1 MISLPRGVFAQLTL
15 VIALTL
21 IGTAMLAVLLGRELV
36 TRPAASQ
43 LLRAMGGFASAIE
56 ELGQHQPRARM
67 QETLRQ
73 AGLQISETPP
83 EQSTRR
89 LAPFM
94 RELADQAQQRSGE
107 SRDIRIGQHG
117 GANGIWLELDA
128 TPPIWV
134 SFGYPKD
141 GKRVRRFS
149 ALLLAGSVLLVWLA
163 AAYHARRLVLPLR
176 QLAQAAPDISRGD
189 PPPAMLTASS
199 REVAELAQA
208 LAAASA
214 EVRSAAEDRAMMLA
228 GISHDLRT
236 PLTRL
241 LYAIELL
248 PDTDPELRA
257 GIGRDVEEIDAILA
271 QFIDYARD
279 GRDEASEAVNLADI
293 CRNAVTAASGEWQI
307 SVPDVAPMQ
316 GRPMALLRAVSNLLA
331 NAERHG
337 APPLNLC
344 LTRTQDSWTIEV
356 RDNGP
361 GLSPEEAERVRQPF
375 ARSKKHG
382 GSGLGLPIVD
392 RVAHQHGGE
401 LRLIPKK
408 PNGLCATLR
417 LRGA

>member
-1 MISLPRGVFAQLTL
+1 MISFPRGVFAQLTL

-21 IGTAMLAVLLGRELV
+21 IGTAILAVLLGRELV

-43 LLRAMGGFASAIE
+43 LLRAMDGFAGAIE
-56 ELGQHQPRARM
+56 EFGQDQPRARIV
-67 QETLRQ
+67 ETLRE
-73 AGLQISETPP
+73 AGLQISDTPP
-83 EQSTRR
+83 GQFTRR
-89 LAPFM
+89 VAPFM
-94 RELADQAQQRSGE
+94 RELADQAQQRSSE
-107 SRDIRIGQHG
+107 WREIKIGRHG
-117 GANGIWLELDA
+117 GTDGIWLALDA
-128 TPPIWV
+128 TPPVWV

-141 GKRVRRFS
+141 GNRVRRFS

-163 AAYHARRLVLPLR
+163 AAYHARRLVVPLR
-176 QLAQAAPDISRGD
+176 QLAQAAPRISRGD
-189 PPPAMLTASS
+189 PPPAMLATSS

-241 LYAIELL
+241 QYAIELL
-248 PDTDPELRA
+248 PDTDPQLRA
-257 GIGRDVEEIDAILA
+257 GMGRDIEEIDAILT

-279 GRDEASEAVNLADI
+279 GRDETNEAVNLVDI
-293 CRNAVTAASGEWQI
+293 CCNAVTAANGEWQI
-307 SVPDVAPMQ
+307 DVPNVAPLR

-337 APPLNLC
+337 APPFSLY
-344 LTRTQDSWTIEV
+344 LTRTQDFWTIEV
-356 RDNGP
+356 CDHGP
-361 GLSPEEAERVRQPF
+361 GLSPEEADRVRQPF
-375 ARSKKHG
+375 ARSAKHG

-392 RVAHQHGGE
+392 RVAHQHGGD
-401 LRLIPKK
+401 LQLTPNTPK
-408 PNGLCATLR
+408 GLCATLR